1 MPWLCITGEHERRGY
16 HAYLHGVLT
25 VVPQNPFEYSLELC
39 TVCLEEPGAWLYNCE
54 SFSCNGFGRD
64 GVPVDCDA
72 VARDRNRHLRKYL
85 PHEVETG
92 RKAYRLFKHLGQ
104 PVVERAVLNIPY
116 LEPNIVARLRK
127 VLDSNGDK
135 YV

>member
-1 MPWLCITGEHERRGY
+1 MPWLCVSGEHERRGY

-25 VVPQNPFEYSLELC
+25 VVPQNPFEYLLELC

-64 GVPVDCDA
+64 GVPVDRDA